1 MIKKIARRVIAK
13 FSDLHLSMILAQ
25 SAYRQPLRI
34 SQRLNRENW
43 KLRSQ
48 YSSQRLHCPICGSEG
63 TMFFDMPDRKLRAD
77 HGIGILRETLNCKS
91 CGSTMRHRT
100 MAVTLLKVVNQRTR
114 WQLGTIQQLADA
126 TWDFRILDTDSF
138 SPIAVRLKH
147 NRNYTTSEYMPAQ
160 AFGAEVA
167 ERLFNVDLQRI
178 CFADG
183 SFDYVM
189 SSDVMEHVPDDQSAH
204 REIHRC
210 LKAGGAYLFTVPYD
224 HSMQAN
230 RMLAAIQ
237 NGQHVFY
244 ETPHY
249 HGDPLTGQIVAYRIY
264 GRQLIEDLSHLG
276 FDARFDLVQNQAAG
290 IFGGDVFVASKKAQP

>member
-1 MIKKIARRVIAK
+1 MIKKIARRVVPR
-13 FSDLHLSMILAQ
+13 FSGLHLSLMLVQ

-48 YSSQRLHCPICGSEG
+48 YSSQYLHCPICAHDGN
-63 TMFFDMPDRKLRAD
+63 MFFDMPDRRLRSE
-77 HGIGILRETLNCKS
+77 HGIGMLRETLNCKS

-100 MAVTLLKVVNQRTR
+100 MAVTLLKVVNQRTG
-114 WQLGTIQQLADA
+114 WALSTVEELADA

-138 SPIAVRLKH
+138 SPIAIRLKR
-147 NRNYTTSEYMPAQ
+147 NRNYTRSEYMPAHD
-160 AFGAEVA
+160 FGAEVE

-178 CFADG
+178 CFPNE

-189 SSDVMEHVPDDQSAH
+189 TSDVMEHVPDDQSAH

-224 HSMQAN
+224 DAMHAN
-230 RMLAAIQ
+230 RVLASIQ
-237 NGQHVFY
+237 NGQPVFY
-244 ETPHY
+244 EAPHY
-249 HGDPLTGQIVAYRIY
+249 HGDPLTGQIIAYRIY
-264 GRQLIEDLSHLG
+264 GRQIIEDLSRLG
-276 FDARFDLVQNQAAG
+276 FDTQFDLVLNQSAG
-290 IFGGDVFVASKKAQP
+290 IFGGDVFVASKKAES